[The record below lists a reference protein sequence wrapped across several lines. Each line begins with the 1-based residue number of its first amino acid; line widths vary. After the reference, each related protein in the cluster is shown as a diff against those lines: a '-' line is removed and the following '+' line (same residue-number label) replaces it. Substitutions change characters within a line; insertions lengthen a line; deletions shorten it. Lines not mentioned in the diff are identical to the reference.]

1 MKHNIKRA
9 DCAVR
14 AICNTTGIDYDTVE
28 AALEKAGRKINS
40 GTFPCEIRRAVTA
53 LGFKFSERRFSRGT
67 TIASAPREFPGGAWI
82 LFVRGHFA
90 AIVDGNV
97 IDWSEGRRFRVT
109 NAYHITK

>member
-1 MKHNIKRA
+1 MKDNIKKA

-14 AICNTTGIDYDTVE
+14 AICNTTGAEYDTVE
-28 AALEKAGRKINS
+28 AALLKAGRKINR
-40 GTFPCEIRRAVTA
+40 GTYPDQIRKAIIT
-53 LGFKFSERRFSRGT
+53 LGFQIRERRFTKGT

-97 IDWSEGRRFRVT
+97 IDWSEGRRFRIKH
-109 NAYHITK
+109 AYHITK